1 MLKKILVALSVLI
14 ASNAMAGNF
23 TDVPVLIFY
32 TNDDPADEPF
42 GAYGSFNSAR
52 FSDNDIEVIGCGV
65 RRVSDDAPFGGPAFG
80 FCQAR
85 DATDAV
91 YSCGTF
97 DLDLMDS
104 LNAASSN
111 SFVLF
116 FGRPFDPANP
126 GEIEFLQ
133 DARGFQQYC
142 TVVQVSTQS
151 MYIFDPKTA
160 DKTTKK

>member
-1 MLKKILVALSVLI
+1 MLKKLFVTLI
-14 ASNAMAGNF
+14 VFVSGNAMAGNYS
-23 TDVPVLIFY
+23 DVPVEIFY
-32 TNDDPADEPF
+32 PDNDPAEAPF

-65 RRVSDDAPFGGPAFG
+65 RRVSDDAEFGGPSFG

-91 YSCGTF
+91 YSCATF
-97 DLDLMDS
+97 DLDLMES
-104 LNAASSN
+104 VNAASTN

-116 FGRPFDPANP
+116 YGRPFDPANP
-126 GEIEFLQ
+126 GEIEYLQ
-133 DARGFQQYC
+133 DIRGAQQYC

-151 MYIFDPKTA
+151 MYIFDSKELPK
-160 DKTTKK
+160 DKK